1 MRSTVNQSGLFF
13 PFFLFFFFQSYPS
26 KGPGAIGPPRPSPGG
41 PGPRATGSW
50 ARPGAAPRFSGVF
63 VPLSVPS
70 ACGYSCDFP
79 RGPAPAASRRTRS
92 AADAGRPAARARAAD
107 AKCAQ
112 APAEPGAPDSLLIL
126 QSKQANV
133 MCITLA
139 VSLKVSAALLIS
151 RAAFWGH
158 SDAGISA
165 VRGEQD
171 VVANKD
177 SIYKGC

>member
-1 MRSTVNQSGLFF
+1 MIF
-13 PFFLFFFFQSYPS
+13 
-26 KGPGAIGPPRPSPGG
+26 
-41 PGPRATGSW
+41 RAV
-50 ARPGAAPRFSGVF
+50 R
-63 VPLSVPS
+63 
-70 ACGYSCDFP
+70 
-79 RGPAPAASRRTRS
+79 APAASRRTRS

>member
-1 MRSTVNQSGLFF
+1 MNQSGLFF
-13 PFFLFFFFQSYPS
+13 SFLFFFFSPIHQKDQGPS
-26 KGPGAIGPPRPSPGG
+26 ARRGHRPAAPVPAPPAPGRGREQRLVSAGFLFRCPSP
-41 PGPRATGSW
+41 PPAATAVIFRAV
-50 ARPGAAPRFSGVF
+50 R
-63 VPLSVPS
+63 
-70 ACGYSCDFP
+70 
-79 RGPAPAASRRTRS
+79 APAASRRTRS

-139 VSLKVSAALLIS
+139 VSLKVSAAPLIS